1 MTNELSNREKVILS
15 YIIEDFI
22 RTAIPVGSRHISK
35 NSNINLS
42 PATIR
47 NVMSDLEDL
56 SYITHPH
63 TSGGRIPTDKGYR
76 FFVEKL
82 MNIEPL
88 SNSEKLKIKSHIEDF
103 EVTNEEIYK
112 EISKILG
119 KLTKEISIV
128 SQPIFSEG
136 ILEKIEIFS
145 LSSSKI
151 LVVVSIGSGLVRTLM
166 FDLETELN
174 RDTLDKITQLLNE
187 KLSGLSLKKIRN
199 TFKERISDLDKHE
212 SGVIKIFVDSIDKI
226 FQDEKE
232 GLTLFLGGTVEVL
245 SQPEF
250 GNTDSYKN
258 LIELTGDRDIVFHV
272 LNNLPEDEKGVA
284 ISIGNENTDDKLKDF
299 SIVSSSY
306 SVGSVKGKIAIIGP
320 KRMNYSK
327 IISFLNYTSKIIQ
340 EKY

>member
-1 MTNELSNREKVILS
+1 MAGELSNREQVILR

-35 NSNINLS
+35 NSDINLS

-47 NVMSDLEDL
+47 NVMSDLEEL
-56 SYITHPH
+56 SFITHSH

-82 MNIEPL
+82 MNIQPL
-88 SNSEKLKIKSHIEDF
+88 SKSEKLKIKSQVVDF
-103 EVTNEEIYK
+103 DITNEEIYN

-136 ILEKIEIFS
+136 ILDKIEIFS

-151 LVVVSIGSGLVRTLM
+151 LVVVSIRSGLVRTLM
-166 FDLETELN
+166 FDLDTELI
-174 RDTLDKITQLLNE
+174 REKLDKITQLLNE
-187 KLSGLSLKKIRN
+187 KLSGFSLKEIRN
-199 TFKERISDLDKHE
+199 TFNERISDLNNEE

-232 GLTLFLGGTVEVL
+232 GLTLFLGGTVEIL

-250 GNTDSYKN
+250 GNTDSYKS

-272 LNNLPEDEKGVA
+272 LNSLPEDEKGVA
-284 ISIGNENTDDKLKDF
+284 ISIGKENSDGKLKDF

-306 SVGSVKGKIAIIGP
+306 SVGSLKGKIAVIGP

>member
-1 MTNELSNREKVILS
+1 MTSELSNREKVILT

-47 NVMSDLEDL
+47 NVMSDLEEL
-56 SYITHPH
+56 SFITHPH

-88 SNSEKLKIKSHIEDF
+88 SNSEKMKIKSHIGDF

-136 ILEKIEIFS
+136 TLEKIEIFS

-151 LVVVSIGSGLVRTLM
+151 LVVVSIGSRLVRTLM

-174 RDTLDKITQLLNE
+174 NEKLDKITQILNE
-187 KLSGLSLKKIRN
+187 KLSGLSLKEIRN
-199 TFKERISDLDKHE
+199 TFKDRVSDLDNQV

-258 LIELTGDRDIVFHV
+258 LIEITGDRDIVFHV
-272 LNNLPEDEKGVA
+272 LNNLPEDEKGFA
-284 ISIGNENTDDKLKDF
+284 ISIGKENTDGKLKDF

-306 SVGSVKGKIAIIGP
+306 SVGSVKGKIAVIGP